1 METLKQILENYPEA
15 EFVKLPAEFDDCI
28 IGLEVSSM
36 RIVYA
41 EELVIRELM
50 SQDLSFE
57 DAYDHYSFNIL
68 GSYVGEQTPIFI
80 ETFITI

>member
-15 EFVKLPAEFDDCI
+15 EFVKLPTEFDDCI

-41 EELVIRELM
+41 EELIIRELM
-50 SQDLSFE
+50 SQSMEFE

-68 GSYVGEQTPIFI
+68 GSYIGEQTPIYI
-80 ETFITI
+80 EIFITI